1 MNINKLPYLNYPN
14 PRLRRKNY
22 QILNGIWDFA
32 FIEKM
37 EIPESFDKKI
47 KVPFTYETE
56 YSLINQQEL
65 IAENLKLT
73 KPIIFF
79 ILKASII
86 RQKFL
91 SIEKK
96 SIVIAELILLLLF
109 LFL

>member
-65 IAENLKLT
+65 HEYIAYRRKFKVDFNKERK
-73 KPIIFF
+73 IID
-79 ILKASII
+79 I
-86 RQKFL
+86 
-91 SIEKK
+91 KK
-96 SIVIAELILLLLF
+96 GKIAQN
-109 LFL
+109 

>member
-47 KVPFTYETE
+47 KVP
-56 YSLINQQEL
+56 LLMRLNIV
-65 IAENLKLT
+65 
-73 KPIIFF
+73 
-79 ILKASII
+79 
-86 RQKFL
+86 L
-91 SIEKK
+91 SINK
-96 SIVIAELILLLLF
+96 SFMNI
-109 LFL
+109 